1 MNTEYKCVTTVEG
14 IRGYIGASR
23 LVAFDFETAPDGPYR
38 EEEKAALDSAKA
50 HIVGCSFS
58 VKEGTGIYVPI
69 DHRVGVN
76 IDHGAFF
83 AFLAAFLTDRAVIKV
98 AHNIAFESS
107 FAYASGIVIQA
118 PVYDTICA
126 SHIWTLDSKGELLI
140 TIMSSLAQEESRSIS
155 ENVTWGHRKRFAD
168 GKVSF
173 AYSRFMGLDKD
184 KETGKIVVN
193 PEQAEVVRLIFR
205 LFLEGRTPHS
215 IASELTRRGIKTP
228 GGKDVWNQ
236 QTVRRMLSN
245 EKYKGDALL
254 QKEFTVDFLQ
264 KKMKKNEG
272 EVPQYYVEGNHEA
285 IIDPAVFDMVQA
297 ELAKRSRGG
306 SRYSGVSIFSNKIK
320 CSDCGGWYGS
330 KVWHST
336 DRYRKIVYR
345 CNRKY
350 NNEKCQT
357 PHVTE
362 EEVKKAFVS
371 AYNQLVTE
379 KREIITNT
387 ELIRKTLCAT
397 DALREEKKRLEEEIT
412 VLVEMTQSII
422 NENALVAQNQ
432 DEYQKRY
439 DGLVRRYDEA
449 KARYDEVVAAIS
461 EKEAKG
467 EQLAGFIRTL
477 RSQEGVLKDFD
488 SSLWG
493 SMVDFVTVGRDKK
506 MTVTFRDGSEILA

>member
-1 MNTEYKCVTTVEG
+1 MTTIPATISRYTATPINSKKKRRVAGYARVSTDHEDQATSYEAQVAYYTDYIKSRDDWEFVAIYTDEGISATNTKKREGFKAMIADALAGKIDLIVTKSVSRFARNTVDSLTTVRQLKEEG
-14 IRGYIGASR
+14 IEIY
-23 LVAFDFETAPDGPYR
+23 FE
-38 EEEKAALDSAKA
+38 
-50 HIVGCSFS
+50 
-58 VKEGTGIYVPI
+58 KE
-69 DHRVGVN
+69 N
-76 IDHGAFF
+76 
-83 AFLAAFLTDRAVIKV
+83 
-98 AHNIAFESS
+98 
-107 FAYASGIVIQA
+107 
-118 PVYDTICA
+118 
-126 SHIWTLDSKGELLI
+126 IWTLDSKGELLI

-193 PEQAEVVRLIFR
+193 PEQVEVVRLIFR

-297 ELAKRSRGG
+297 ELAKRIRGG

-320 CSDCGGWYGS
+320 CADCGGWYGS

-422 NENALVAQNQ
+422 NENARVAQNQ

-439 DGLVRRYDEA
+439 DGLVKRYDEA

-488 SSLWG
+488 SSL
-493 SMVDFVTVGRDKK
+493 
-506 MTVTFRDGSEILA
+506 